1 MTGDKKLPKE
11 TTGETGESGR
21 GAVDA
26 FLRKVARTPTVK
38 AGEGRG
44 RLIFAM
50 DATASRQPTW
60 DRASHIQ
67 AEMFAETA
75 ALGGLEIQLVF
86 YRGFGECKAS
96 RWVQTSKDLLHKMT
110 SVYCLAGQTQIAKV
124 LQHAINETERKR
136 VAALVFV
143 GDCVEEDID
152 ALGHLA
158 GRLGLLGVPCFMF
171 HEGHE
176 PVARSAFQQI
186 ARLSGGAFCPFD
198 ANSAQQLRD
207 LLSAVAVFAAGGR
220 KALADYS
227 QRKGG
232 VTRQLTHQVK

>member
-1 MTGDKKLPKE
+1 MSGDKKLPDV
-11 TTGETGESGR
+11 SSQ
-21 GAVDA
+21 GAVND
-26 FLRKVARTPTVK
+26 FLRKVATTPAVRP
-38 AGEGRG
+38 GEGRG

-50 DATASRQPTW
+50 DATASREPTW

-67 AEMFAETA
+67 AEMFSETA
-75 ALGGLEIQLVF
+75 ALGGLDIQLVY

-96 RWVQTSKDLLHKMT
+96 PWVHTTQALLRHMT
-110 SVYCLAGQTQIAKV
+110 GVFCLAGQTQIAKV
-124 LQHAINETERKR
+124 LKHALKETERKQ
-136 VAALVFV
+136 VAAMVFV

-152 ALGHLA
+152 RLGHLA
-158 GRLGLLGVPCFMF
+158 GQLGLRGVPCFMF

-176 PVARSAFQQI
+176 PLARSAFQQI
-186 ARLSGGAFCPFD
+186 ARLSGGAYCPFD